1 MSANIKGQVTNFQT
15 IDLSELK
22 NNKLLSR
29 FDRKYVIPIE
39 YIPEILSIAQ
49 NHYDLLSIENK
60 VEQNYISNYFDTEE
74 NTLYQKH
81 HNKRKN
87 RFKVRTR
94 DYVDSKIKFAEIK
107 LKSKNNLTDK
117 HRIQIDTTNDG
128 LFEINK
134 LIEKYIEVPYTV
146 KPQVSI
152 YYKRKTLVHK
162 TNEQRITIDTDLTFS
177 NSESEINVPHL
188 AIIEIKYAGSIQN
201 SKTPFTH
208 ILKKHESNF
217 SKYCIGMALLNPNLK
232 KNNFQFILKKTINL
246 KHVIYR
252 SLTNNP

>member
-1 MSANIKGQVTNFQT
+1 MSANIIGQVTNFQT

-29 FDRKYVIPIE
+29 FDRKYVIPIDC
-39 YIPEILSIAQ
+39 IPEILSIAQ

-74 NTLYQKH
+74 KILYQKH

-117 HRIQIDTTNDG
+117 HRIQIDTNTDG

-152 YYKRKTLVHK
+152 YYKRKTLVNK
-162 TNEQRITIDTDLTFS
+162 TIEQRITIDTDLTFS